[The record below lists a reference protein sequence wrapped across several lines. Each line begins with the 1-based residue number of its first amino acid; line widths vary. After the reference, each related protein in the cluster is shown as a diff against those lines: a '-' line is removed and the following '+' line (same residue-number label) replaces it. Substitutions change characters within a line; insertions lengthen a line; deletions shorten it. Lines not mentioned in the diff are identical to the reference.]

1 MKITP
6 TPLTINQ
13 LFSTRNEQFFIP
25 AYQRRYAWQE
35 KQCEELFN
43 DIKYLGTDDTHLL
56 GNLVCITG
64 AHSANINK
72 LEVIDGQ
79 QRITTLSLLLTAISK
94 AFAEKN
100 EMQEAQK
107 IDSLLTS
114 SGVDRIKKNKVE
126 LGELDNSDYIKLL
139 NNEDLETIHNHNL
152 KDNLEFFNELIKKL
166 STEEFDSFYFK
177 LMDKVSVIRLDVYQ
191 AKDAYKL
198 FETINNRGLRLSPTD
213 IIKNFLLGHASILD
227 DETLNSVKEN
237 WKNIIISLD
246 GISTDEFFRHFM
258 CSQLRRKITFTYL
271 NDEFKKLYVHTVQ
284 NCEGLA
290 EFRVY
295 SKLKIEE
302 SEEDYPEP
310 PTELDEEFYEDE
322 KLEEV
327 YIPNQAVKVTAV
339 EFTKTIANYAKTYSF
354 VKNRKFSN
362 TKINS
367 AIFDLQ
373 RIQSV
378 PAYTFLLELFTRN
391 SISDANRLTIL
402 KMIAVFMLRRHICSR
417 QTGVLDDIFS
427 DLVNKLETEDPLIA
441 IKERLTKDIPSD
453 QEFKMNFS
461 KADYKRSI
469 NRAKY
474 VLEQFEYTLH
484 ETQGEF
490 TINSGLDV
498 HLEHIIPQTIN
509 TKKSKAEFG
518 DWELYLGEGAS
529 LNHGDFVN
537 RIGNFTLLSQQLNIK
552 ASNDP
557 FENKLIHYKKSSLR
571 VTKNIVEKYPEFKFE
586 QVEERSK
593 ELAEK
598 AVEIWTL

>member
-43 DIKYLGTDDTHLL
+43 DIKYLGNDDTHLL

-64 AHSANINK
+64 EYSANINK

-94 AFAEKN
+94 AFSEKYDL
-100 EMQEAQK
+100 EEAQK

-114 SGVDRIKKNKVE
+114 SGVDRVKKNKVE
-126 LGELDNSDYIKLL
+126 LGELDNPDYIKILKDE
-139 NNEDLETIHNHNL
+139 NLETIQNENL
-152 KDNLEFFNELIKKL
+152 KNNLEHFKKWIKEL
-166 STEEFDSFYFK
+166 SPDEFDSFYFK

-198 FETINNRGLRLSPTD
+198 FETINNRGLSLSPTD

-227 DETLNSVKEN
+227 DETLISVKEN
-237 WKNIIISLD
+237 WKNIIVSLD

-271 NDEFKKLYVHTVQ
+271 NDEFKKLYINSVQ

-295 SKLKIEE
+295 SKLRIEE
-302 SEEDYPEP
+302 SDEDDSEINKDLEEEP
-310 PTELDEEFYEDE
+310 FENE
-322 KLEEV
+322 KSEEV
-327 YIPNQAVKVTAV
+327 YIPNQAEKVTAA
-339 EFTKTIANYAKTYSF
+339 EFTRMIANYAKTYSL

-362 TKINS
+362 PKINS
-367 AIFDLQ
+367 SILDLQ

-378 PAYTFLLELFTRN
+378 PAYTFLLELFARN
-391 SISDANRLTIL
+391 GISDAHRITIL

-427 DLVNKLETEDPLIA
+427 DLVNKLDLEDQLIA
-441 IKERLTKDIPSD
+441 IKERLAKDIPSD
-453 QEFKMNFS
+453 QEFKLNFS

-474 VLEQFEYTLH
+474 VLEQFEYSLH

-498 HLEHIIPQTIN
+498 HLEYIIPQTIN

-537 RIGNFTLLSQQLNIK
+537 RIGNFTLLAQKLNIK

-571 VTKNIVEKYPEFKFE
+571 VTTEIVENYPEFKFV

-598 AVEIWTL
+598 AIEIWTL